1 MKIFSAYTDGK
12 QSLNQLANFYRLSSK
27 TIQRI
32 IHNHKNTHNKIC
44 PDETVII
51 MDTYYFRRGFG
62 VMVFRDNYRKKNLHW
77 QYVKYETIAL
87 YKKGIRHLIN
97 EGWTIL
103 GLACDGRRGIFKAFR
118 TYPIQMCQYHQSAI
132 ITRYLTNNPRQ
143 TPAIELKIIC
153 KDLTKNEQT
162 VFANRLNNWSNK
174 WKEFLQEK
182 TIDSEHEKWH
192 YTHKRLRSAI
202 RSLNTHME
210 YLFVYRK
217 YPDLD
222 IPNTTNSL
230 EGYFNNL
237 ANKLRNHPRIN
248 DETKK
253 KLVDHFLTK

>member
-1 MKIFSAYTDGK
+1 
-12 QSLNQLANFYRLSSK
+12 
-27 TIQRI
+27 
-32 IHNHKNTHNKIC
+32 
-44 PDETVII
+44 
-51 MDTYYFRRGFG
+51 
-62 VMVFRDNYRKKNLHW
+62 
-77 QYVKYETIAL
+77 
-87 YKKGIRHLIN
+87 
-97 EGWTIL
+97 
-103 GLACDGRRGIFKAFR
+103 
-118 TYPIQMCQYHQSAI
+118 
-132 ITRYLTNNPRQ
+132 
-143 TPAIELKIIC
+143 
-153 KDLTKNEQT
+153 
-162 VFANRLNNWSNK
+162 WSNK